1 MFSSVDWFACERK
14 AGFVGVLSTAGGVDS
29 LTGVGVG
36 V

>member
-14 AGFVGVLSTAGGVDS
+14 GGFVGVLSAVDGVNS
-29 LTGVGVG
+29 LAGVGVG